1 MSIEC
6 HNTIPWRSLLFVP
19 ANKARFVA
27 KARISDADAIIIDLE
42 DAILP
47 GQKADARAQV
57 PGMVADLSSAG
68 RNVLVRI
75 NRPLPLAIRDIE
87 ASVSAQV
94 SALVVAKASSAEH
107 LALIG
112 EAVAESEARLGLP
125 EGHTRLVPLIET
137 AGGVARMEEIA
148 SSPRVVAM
156 ACGDEDL
163 AADLLCEPDSE
174 TIVAIKHR
182 LVLAAALK
190 NVWPLGL
197 LGSITEFR
205 DTEAYGAS
213 VRRSREAGLRGTLC
227 IHPAQVA
234 IANHGFAPSSSLI
247 EQAARVVEAAEAAQR
262 AGSGT
267 VGLDGRM
274 IDAPVLRRACQIL
287 AAARSYGAS
296 PAGNR
301 NPAPGDRSRR

>member
-6 HNTIPWRSLLFVP
+6 RDAVFWRSLLFVP
-19 ANKARFVA
+19 ANKARFAA
-27 KARISDADAIIIDLE
+27 KAKVCDADAVIVDLE

-47 GQKADARAQV
+47 AQKAEARAQV
-57 PGMVADLSSAG
+57 PGLVADLSSAG

-94 SALVVAKASSAEH
+94 SALVIAKTSSAEH

-125 EGHTRLVPLIET
+125 EGHTKLVPLIET

-148 SSPRVVAM
+148 SSPRVVALV
-156 ACGDEDL
+156 CGDEDL

-197 LGSITEFR
+197 LGSIAGFR

-227 IHPAQVA
+227 IHPVQVA
-234 IANHGFAPSSSLI
+234 IANHGFAPSSSQI
-247 EQAARVVEAAEAAQR
+247 DHATRVVDAAQAAQS

-267 VGLDGRM
+267 IGLDGRM
-274 IDAPVLRRACQIL
+274 IDAPVLRRARQVL
-287 AAARSYGAS
+287 AAACSYGAS
-296 PAGNR
+296 PARNR
-301 NPAPGDRSRR
+301 NPAPA